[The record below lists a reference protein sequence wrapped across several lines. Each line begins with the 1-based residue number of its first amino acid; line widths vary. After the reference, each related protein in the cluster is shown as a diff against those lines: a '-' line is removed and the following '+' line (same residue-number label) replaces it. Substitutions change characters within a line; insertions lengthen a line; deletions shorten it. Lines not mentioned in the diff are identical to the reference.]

1 MEKAALLIIDMQN
14 DFIQDDA
21 PLRVAGAK
29 AIIPNVKKMREIFRQ
44 HRLPIF
50 HVIRV
55 HRPDG
60 CDVETSRREI
70 FAKNPFAVEGTRG
83 ARVID
88 ELAPDEGEYII
99 KKTRMSAFFSTD
111 LDLLL
116 RSLGVGWVFVAGI
129 QTPNCIRTTVFDA
142 FACNYRTCLVE
153 DAVGAAN
160 EEIHRANCRDMA
172 NIGTVLAKTADVE
185 GLLKRV

>member
-1 MEKAALLIIDMQN
+1 MGKAALLIIDMQN

-29 AIIPNVKKMREIFRQ
+29 AIIPNVRRLRDIFRGR
-44 HRLPIF
+44 RLPVF

-60 CDVETSRREI
+60 CDVEISRRDI
-70 FAKNPFAVEGTRG
+70 FAKRPFAVDGTRG

-99 KKTRMSAFFSTD
+99 KKARMSAFFSTD

-160 EEIHRANCRDMA
+160 EEIHRSNCRDMA
-172 NIGTVLAKTADVE
+172 NIGTVLAKTAEVE
-185 GLLKRV
+185 NLLKRM